1 MHLLM
6 LAISMVT
13 MDMDILVMPTM
24 DTMDTHMPTT
34 MDTTMARGPLML
46 SQLLL
51 LSPRLMLM
59 LSTDTDMAML
69 TMDTMD
75 THMPTMDTTMA
86 RGLLMPSPPLMLPMD
101 TMDMDITLGM
111 PIMDTMDTHMP
122 AVDTSMDKMDIII
135 NLFVKNLGFSSV
147 KLVTPSHIDH
157 CWNTM
162 KISK

>member
-1 MHLLM
+1 MNGCLFQLLQSFNFLYFRPLSPCACSLPLLARLMHLLM

-34 MDTTMARGPLML
+34 MDTTMARGPL
-46 SQLLL
+46 L

-59 LSTDTDMAML
+59 LSTDTDTDLLTTDMAML
-69 TMDTMD
+69 T
-75 THMPTMDTTMA
+75 
-86 RGLLMPSPPLMLPMD
+86 MD

-111 PIMDTMDTHMP
+111 PTMDTMDTHMP
-122 AVDTSMDKMDIII
+122 TVGTSMYKMDIII

-157 CWNTM
+157 C
-162 KISK
+162 

>member
-1 MHLLM
+1 MGPCACSPPLLARLMHLLM

-13 MDMDILVMPTM
+13 MDMDILAMPTM

-59 LSTDTDMAML
+59 LSTDMDTDLLTTDMAML
-69 TMDTMD
+69 TMDSMD

-86 RGLLMPSPPLMLPMD
+86 RGLLMLNPLLML
-101 TMDMDITLGM
+101 L
-111 PIMDTMDTHMP
+111 
-122 AVDTSMDKMDIII
+122 
-135 NLFVKNLGFSSV
+135 
-147 KLVTPSHIDH
+147 
-157 CWNTM
+157 
-162 KISK
+162 